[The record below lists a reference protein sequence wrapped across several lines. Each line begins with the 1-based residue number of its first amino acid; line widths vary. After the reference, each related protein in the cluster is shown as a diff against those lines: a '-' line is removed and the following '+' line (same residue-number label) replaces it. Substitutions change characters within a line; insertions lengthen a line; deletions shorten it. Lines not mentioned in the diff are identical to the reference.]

1 MIKHVV
7 MFKLEEPTEEN
18 LKGAKE
24 LILAMFGKIE
34 GLNSLEV
41 GINVVESPRAYDLV
55 LISTHENLEA
65 LKNYATHPV
74 HLPVVEHMRKI
85 CKSIVSVD
93 FEIE

>member
-7 MFKLEEPTEEN
+7 MFKL
-18 LKGAKE
+18 
-24 LILAMFGKIE
+24 
-34 GLNSLEV
+34 
-41 GINVVESPRAYDLV
+41 D
-55 LISTHENLEA
+55 
-65 LKNYATHPV
+65 YATHPV